1 MMWMLGACRE
11 IGMGTTQDVDR
22 AEQVHKHRAEQERQ
36 DNEAAGRQAEGQE
49 KGKCF
54 AATQSFTTTL
64 GCVVWPRHS
73 SGAPFSRTERKRE
86 ELWPKNKRFK
96 AADLLN
102 LAKVGKVSSRM
113 ATTFGC
119 NQAHKGTN
127 TNNTAS
133 NGSTAGV
140 DAFAGCC
147 VCWHCSSSTS
157 TANGDDFICPRPSG
171 CQQHAL

>member
-1 MMWMLGACRE
+1 MGWGQRKMWTALSRCTSTERSKKDKTTMLL
-11 IGMGTTQDVDR
+11 
-22 AEQVHKHRAEQERQ
+22 
-36 DNEAAGRQAEGQE
+36 AGKLKDKSR
-49 KGKCF
+49 GKCF

-96 AADLLN
+96 AAVLLKA
-102 LAKVGKVSSRM
+102 AKVGKVSSRI
-113 ATTFGC
+113 ATTLGC
-119 NQAHKGTN
+119 KRAHKGTN

-140 DAFAGCC
+140 GASAGCC
-147 VCWHCSSSTS
+147 VRCHCSSSTS
-157 TANGDDFICPRPSG
+157 TASG
-171 CQQHAL
+171 SHFQCWKLSDCQHHAL